1 MKKLLSLFS
10 YPRSHVVLVTYT
22 TAILLHLPLLIL
34 ATWLSNIASLHL
46 SFYFYSSFL
55 HSLGCVFLLNFHF
68 NMSCGNLYDSPKQQ
82 WQWLTPS
89 ILDKAFSQTLQTS
102 SFLNPY
108 KNFYTCIPASVRFPI
123 CFLTILSASA
133 ALSFFYL
140 DTSFALRTLIV
151 FWFAASCRQI
161 QKQTLI
167 DHTLISTYPPSDTI
181 KPKSIA
187 PGIKPLPSTHNPLR
201 ASGTRST
208 LSKNL

>member
-1 MKKLLSLFS
+1 MFP

-22 TAILLHLPLLIL
+22 TAILLHLPLLLL

-68 NMSCGNLYDSPKQQ
+68 NMTCGHPPDSPKQP

-89 ILDKAFSQTLQTS
+89 ILDKALSQTLQAS
-102 SFLNPY
+102 FFLNPY
-108 KNFYTCIPASVRFPI
+108 KNFYTCLPVSIRFPI

-151 FWFAASCRQI
+151 FWFAASCREI
-161 QKQTLI
+161 QKQTLL
-167 DHTLISTYPPSDTI
+167 DHNLISSHSPSDII
-181 KPKSIA
+181 KPKPITPRTTPYSSLH
-187 PGIKPLPSTHNPLR
+187 KPLRDSSPLSTPSKSP
-201 ASGTRST
+201 
-208 LSKNL
+208 